1 MIQIKSNMKGH
12 ITNIE
17 KETVENEN
25 FRKVIYTSKHSQLVL
40 MNLLPGEEI
49 GLETHNDTDQ
59 FLRIESGTGKAILN
73 GQETDISD
81 GYSVTVPEGVEHNI
95 VNTGSEPMKI
105 YTIYSP
111 AHHKDKTIHVTK
123 ADAEASS
130 EHFDGVLSD

>member
-1 MIQIKSNMKGH
+1 MIQIKLNMKGH

-17 KETVENEN
+17 KETLENEN
-25 FRKVIYTSKHSQLVL
+25 FRKVIYTSKHSQL
-40 MNLLPGEEI
+40 
-49 GLETHNDTDQ
+49 ETHDDTDQ

-73 GQETDISD
+73 GVESDISD

-95 VNTGSEPMKI
+95 VNTGTELMKI

-130 EHFDGVLSD
+130 EHFDGVLSY

>member
-1 MIQIKSNMKGH
+1 MKGH

-17 KETVENEN
+17 KETLENEN

-40 MNLLPGEEI
+40 MSLLPGEEI
-49 GLETHNDTDQ
+49 GLETHADTDQ

-73 GQETDISD
+73 GIETDISD
-81 GYSVTVPEGVEHNI
+81 GSSVTVPEGVEHNI
-95 VNTGSEPMKI
+95 INTGTELMKI